1 MSVLSG
7 KKSVWDQVPDGVAG
21 SNVDLVISDDNCQIM
36 KLSDETG
43 EGIMT
48 MYRVFDGVYIMF
60 NDFHMES
67 CYSNYQ
73 SNATMLAVD
82 HCREGCIEL
91 INKCN

>member
-36 KLSDETG
+36 KLSDETV

-82 HCREGCIEL
+82 HCREDCIE
-91 INKCN
+91 